1 MFLSRRHIARRLKL
15 TIPFGG
21 RIGAGR
27 VGNPLQGTRRRP
39 YVSPSWR
46 VAAYV
51 AGMIAALLLVSAVVD
66 AAQTREP
73 VAMSSDM
80 SLLIEHINELVRIE
94 TWRDEDSQ
102 NEEIVRA
109 NLRKIQGKMQDWID
123 QFRQDNRLKNH
134 KPEFFEWMS
143 DDKEYWVFGYR
154 VGKGK
159 RKLSFLTHLD
169 TVGPGSLA
177 WKPFEPRQEQR
188 MYRGSVT
195 TFLVGR
201 GAIDD
206 KGPAVVTLD
215 VLLQFLKQIDD
226 QSQALNG
233 VTLELLFDTSEETE
247 LSTPKYYDKNPD
259 AKPTLGIV
267 FDAEW
272 CIHAEKGIER
282 PSFYVAKTLDPEQG
296 VWIEDFRT
304 SKGPTNQ
311 TPTSATARITGRTGV
326 AHALLDHIAAHVT
339 HWYRVYEFD
348 DPSYQS
354 ATLLVKRDGDDVI
367 LTTNVAGA
375 QHGSAPDENRAKG
388 ANPLVSLANFLAH
401 LADEG
406 VLKDNHFTQMSRFIQ
421 WGWGT
426 TVFGEK
432 HPGLLYRYDTI
443 FKEGNGTTYA
453 ITQLVPEDKGVRL
466 SLDIRY
472 AIGHHAQG
480 WDGKEGLIPG
490 DSLFQSV
497 FQQLVERY
505 LASPR
510 GIEVTFDTR
519 TLAAPDI
526 RSPRN
531 EFLTAVNNAY
541 REVIGESCPM
551 HAIGGGT
558 DAKGHPELVAAG
570 ALFTKSLGP
579 PINFH
584 GLNEGAPLIDLENS
598 AKILLR
604 MMLNAVEMQ

>member
-1 MFLSRRHIARRLKL
+1 M
-15 TIPFGG
+15 TIPPGWH
-21 RIGAGR
+21 I
-27 VGNPLQGTRRRP
+27 GNPLHGLRCRSR
-39 YVSPSWR
+39 VSTSWR
-46 VAAYV
+46 ATAYV
-51 AGMIAALLLVSAVVD
+51 VGTIVALLLVSAVPGT
-66 AAQTREP
+66 AQTMEP
-73 VAMSSDM
+73 VAMAADM

-94 TWRDEDSQ
+94 TWRDEDRK
-102 NEEIVRA
+102 NEETVRA
-109 NLRKIQGKMQDWID
+109 NFKQIQGKMQGWID
-123 QFRQDNRLKNH
+123 QFRQENKLKNH

-143 DDKEYWVFGYR
+143 DDKQYWVFGYR

-169 TVGPGSLA
+169 TVGPGSPV
-177 WKPFEPRQEQR
+177 WRPFEPRQEQR
-188 MYRGSVT
+188 MYRGAVT

-201 GAIDD
+201 GVIDD
-206 KGPAVVTLD
+206 KGPAVVTLN

-226 QSQALNG
+226 QPQALDG
-233 VTLELLFDTSEETE
+233 VTFELLFDTSEETD
-247 LSTPKYYDKNPD
+247 LSTSKYYDKHPD
-259 AKPTLGIV
+259 AKPMLSIV

-272 CIHAEKGIER
+272 CIRAEKGIER
-282 PSFYVAKTLDPEQG
+282 PSFYVAKTLDAEQG
-296 VWIEDFRT
+296 VWINDFLT
-304 SKGPTNQ
+304 SQGPTNQ
-311 TPTSATARITGRTGV
+311 IPTSATARITGVTGV
-326 AHALLDHIAAHVT
+326 AHVLLDHIAANVT
-339 HWYRVYEFD
+339 RWYRAYEFD

-367 LTTNVAGA
+367 LTANVAGA

-401 LADEG
+401 LADKG
-406 VLKDNHFTQMSRFIQ
+406 VLKDNHFTWMSRFIQ

-426 TVFGEK
+426 MVFGEK
-432 HPGLLYRYDTI
+432 HPDLLYRYDTI
-443 FKEGNGTTYA
+443 FREGNGTTYA
-453 ITQLVPEDKGVRL
+453 LTQLVPEDKGVKL
-466 SLDIRY
+466 SIDIRY

-480 WDGKEGLIPG
+480 WNGKEGMIPG
-490 DSLFQSV
+490 DSLFQAV

-505 LASPR
+505 RASSG
-510 GIEVTFDTR
+510 GIEVTFETR

-541 REVIGESCPM
+541 RKVMGESCPM

-570 ALFTKSLGP
+570 ALFTESLGP

-584 GLNEGAPLIDLENS
+584 GLNEDAPLIDLENS
-598 AKILLR
+598 AKILRR